1 MAQRNPEEKA
11 NFDQVVTLADL
22 LTPDDQ
28 EKLVEHMKLQWL
40 RREVQ
45 KGIDAADRGELVDG
59 EEAFEHLIQRLK
71 NRKK

>member
-1 MAQRNPEEKA
+1 MA
-11 NFDQVVTLADL
+11 DQ
-22 LTPDDQ
+22 LTPDEQ

-59 EEAFEHLIQRLK
+59 DEAFSQLIHRLRNGRSK
-71 NRKK
+71 Q